1 MDKNNSLSASVSE
14 NLEKTSL
21 VASDKADR
29 GLPVGRSEGGAWLGS
44 RHMSRFEIMK
54 ILYFLIMIFAP
65 RCINLSRLIEMF
77 AQNGFTFN
85 FM

>member
-1 MDKNNSLSASVSE
+1 
-14 NLEKTSL
+14 
-21 VASDKADR
+21 
-29 GLPVGRSEGGAWLGS
+29 
-44 RHMSRFEIMK
+44 MSRFEIMK